1 MMLCYSLGASC
12 VGGLDLV
19 YISYTLITGGLYV
32 KFFFGYAGFGLLQ
45 PNEVSVY
52 VHTWSVASLHHYL

>member
-32 KFFFGYAGFGLLQ
+32 NFFLDMHVLGYYSLTEQVWMVILGL
-45 PNEVSVY
+45 
-52 VHTWSVASLHHYL
+52 

>member
-32 KFFFGYAGFGLLQ
+32 KFFFGYARFGLLE
-45 PNEVSVY
+45 PNGLDVDAHS
-52 VHTWSVASLHHYL
+52 